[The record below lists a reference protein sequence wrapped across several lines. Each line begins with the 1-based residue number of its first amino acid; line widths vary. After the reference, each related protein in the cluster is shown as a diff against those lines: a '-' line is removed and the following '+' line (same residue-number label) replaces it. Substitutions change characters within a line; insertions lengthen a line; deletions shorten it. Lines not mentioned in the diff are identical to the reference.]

1 MSAQRTTTRIN
12 QSRKPM
18 AMMGCGERRAELV
31 DLCGGSSSDEESDG
45 SDLLLQTPAGV
56 MVPHPRGDLLLQTPH
71 PQKRRREGAGA
82 SAMMDGG
89 GAEPPA
95 AKARRRSTQSC
106 KQKGRRLQK
115 AVVKDILLAFPA
127 LHAADVKSCAMGS
140 GGEDVQLSA
149 AARAV
154 FPFSV
159 EVKNRERLNVHAAL
173 AQAEAN
179 AGESEPLL
187 VFSKNRAKTWAA
199 VQWPTLLRLLAAG
212 AEGGYHR
219 RLAPRT
225 LASQHYE

>member
-1 MSAQRTTTRIN
+1 MSAKRTTTRIN
-12 QSRKPM
+12 QSRVM
-18 AMMGCGERRAELV
+18 AMMARAQVV

-45 SDLLLQTPAGV
+45 SDLLLQTPAA
-56 MVPHPRGDLLLQTPH
+56 MMMPH

-82 SAMMDGG
+82 SAMMGG
-89 GAEPPA
+89 SAMMPPA

-179 AGESEPLL
+179 AGACEPLL

-219 RLAPRT
+219 CLAPRT
-225 LASQHYE
+225 LASTSKLI